1 MVVSPVVLAEPV
13 DVALEPAEL
22 LEPPELQAAISVTAA
37 TAASAAVM
45 AREGPRGATPG
56 RLRNLMG
63 TSWWRSPGPRRAP
76 VRAAEGGIRSTVCQE
91 NRSDVS
97 CCQWAVTG

>member
-1 MVVSPVVLAEPV
+1 MLLAEPV
-13 DVALEPAEL
+13 GVEPDAAL

-56 RLRNLMG
+56 RLRNLTG
-63 TSWWRSPGPRRAP
+63 TSWWRSPDPRRAP
-76 VRAAEGGIRSTVCQE
+76 VRSRKGCPEYRVPGK
-91 NRSDVS
+91 
-97 CCQWAVTG
+97 